1 MRVFKLDMIEKIG
14 NYPTTSHIM
23 PMPTALNTKKQRKE
37 NWLDKFQTGVRNSAD
52 MTDTIVVPRT
62 IFKGY
67 LGIMTG
73 TTFLTLGSLIGKYP
87 KISKPLSII
96 GALTSLYGTWAFV
109 RPFIIK
115 DTKGVET
122 SK

>member
-1 MRVFKLDMIEKIG
+1 MQINKVGITF
-14 NYPTTSHIM
+14 
-23 PMPTALNTKKQRKE
+23 TANRNNKKDYLSMFHDRAK
-37 NWLDKFQTGVRNSAD
+37 NSAD
-52 MTDTIVVPRT
+52 MTDTIIVPRT

-73 TTFLTLGSLIGKYP
+73 TTLLTLGSLTNKMP
-87 KISKPLSII
+87 KISKPLSIL
-96 GALTSLYGTWAFV
+96 GALISLYGTWAFV

-122 SK
+122 SKNI

>member
-1 MRVFKLDMIEKIG
+1 MLERIG
-14 NYPTTSHIM
+14 NYPTTSYIT
-23 PMPTALNTKKQRKE
+23 PAPTTENTKTQRNE

-67 LGIMTG
+67 LGIMIG
-73 TTFLTLGSLIGKYP
+73 TALATLGAFIP
-87 KISKPLSII
+87 KPKALST
-96 GALTSLYGTWAFV
+96 ALKVSGLGVSTYGTWAFV

-115 DTKGVET
+115 DAKGVEH
-122 SK
+122 KK

>member
-1 MRVFKLDMIEKIG
+1 MQISKIG
-14 NYPTTSHIM
+14 PNFTTNSNNNRKDYLSMFHEK
-23 PMPTALNTKKQRKE
+23 TK
-37 NWLDKFQTGVRNSAD
+37 NSAD

-73 TTFLTLGSLIGKYP
+73 TTLITIGSLLNKHP
-87 KISKPLSII
+87 KLSKPLNII

-115 DTKGVET
+115 DAKGVET
-122 SK
+122 TKQNNN

>member
-1 MRVFKLDMIEKIG
+1 MQISRINPGFTSNANIE
-14 NYPTTSHIM
+14 N
-23 PMPTALNTKKQRKE
+23 KKDYLSLFHEKA
-37 NWLDKFQTGVRNSAD
+37 KNSAD

-73 TTFLTLGSLIGKYP
+73 TTFLTLGSLTNKHP
-87 KISKPLSII
+87 KLSRPLSII

-115 DTKGVET
+115 DTNGVET
-122 SK
+122 SKRVDNNLQ

>member
-1 MRVFKLDMIEKIG
+1 MKINSISPNFTSAQPNNHTDKYDFLSKLHEK
-14 NYPTTSHIM
+14 
-23 PMPTALNTKKQRKE
+23 TK
-37 NWLDKFQTGVRNSAD
+37 NSAD

-73 TTFLTLGSLIGKYP
+73 TSLITLGSILNKHP
-87 KISKPLSII
+87 KISKPLNITGI
-96 GALTSLYGTWAFV
+96 LTSLYGTWAFV

-115 DTKGVET
+115 DINGVVQ
-122 SK
+122 SKD

>member
-1 MRVFKLDMIEKIG
+1 MQINKISPSFQAVRQEHHKKDYLSMFHEK
-14 NYPTTSHIM
+14 
-23 PMPTALNTKKQRKE
+23 AK
-37 NWLDKFQTGVRNSAD
+37 NSAD

>member
-1 MRVFKLDMIEKIG
+1 MSTYLTRLGKSMRIQQ
-14 NYPTTSHIM
+14 
-23 PMPTALNTKKQRKE
+23 LNTYSFKGTEGNKKGSF
-37 NWLDKFQTGVRNSAD
+37 LDKIHENTKNSSD

-73 TTFLTLGSLIGKYP
+73 TTLVTLGGLINRAKHP
-87 KISKPLSII
+87 KLFKGTMAAGL
-96 GALTSLYGTWAFV
+96 LTSLYGTWAFV

-115 DTKGVET
+115 DAKGVE
-122 SK
+122 KQKL

>member
-1 MRVFKLDMIEKIG
+1 MQIDKITDP
-14 NYPTTSHIM
+14 YFTSKN
-23 PMPTALNTKKQRKE
+23 NTLQ
-37 NWLDKFQTGVRNSAD
+37 NQQPKFDLLSKFHECTKNSAD

-73 TTFLTLGSLIGKYP
+73 TTLITLGSILNKSP
-87 KISKPLSII
+87 KISKSLSIA
-96 GALTSLYGTWAFV
+96 GLLTSLYGTWAFV

-115 DTKGVET
+115 DSKGVATNKNEET
-122 SK
+122 KE